1 MLVVERTEL
10 LKAGDIIRDFTDNK
24 SYMVIEVEETV
35 IQNDQDR
42 FRYVNLMCLAD
53 SSPKRSMLRD
63 LFFYEYLE

>member
-42 FRYVNLMCLAD
+42 FRYINLMCLTD
-53 SSPKRSMLRD
+53 SMPKRSMLRD
-63 LFFYEYLE
+63 LFFYEYME